1 MFAIDTGR
9 QDAPPAPT
17 FDTPASSPF
26 EKHGIKH
33 LSASSIN
40 LWINAPDVWVAKYL
54 CGMKQSFGAAP
65 RRGQCVEDA
74 VVAALQGKPVSE
86 ALRIATE
93 KFDLTFPH
101 GVDNMDKEREVI
113 APMTEQALAVLREYG
128 EPEFMGE
135 GQDKVEIRADM
146 GAWSMP
152 IIGFL
157 DLVFPKHGLIIDL
170 KTTNRMPSEMSAEH
184 KLQRSIY
191 AKARGNHAVKF
202 LYVSAKKTA
211 LLEDGDP
218 TQCLKEAKTQIY
230 RLARFLNV
238 CDKDTALQIVPHNPT
253 SFYWNGSAPQRFEY
267 FGT

>member
-1 MFAIDTGR
+1 MFAIDTGF
-9 QDAPPAPT
+9 A
-17 FDTPASSPF
+17 DTPKAPAFNNPTASPF

-54 CGMKQSFGAAP
+54 CGMKQSFGPAP

-74 VVAALQGKPVSE
+74 VVAALQGKDVE
-86 ALRIATE
+86 ASIKAAVE
-93 KFDLTFPH
+93 KFDLTFPN
-101 GVDNMDKEREVI
+101 GADGMDKEREVI
-113 APMTEQALAVLREYG
+113 APMTHQALEVLRDYG

-146 GAWSMP
+146 GGWSIP

-157 DLVFPKHGLIIDL
+157 DLRFPKHGLVVDL
-170 KTTNRMPSEMSAEH
+170 KTTNRMPSAMSAEH
-184 KLQRSIY
+184 VLQRSIY
-191 AKARGNHAVKF
+191 AKAMGNYSVKF
-202 LYVSAKKTA
+202 LYVSAKKSA
-211 LLEDGDP
+211 MLEDGDVAQ
-218 TQCLKEAKTQIY
+218 TLKDAKSHIY
-230 RLARFLNV
+230 RLARFLTV

-253 SFYWNGSAPQRFEY
+253 SFYWNGSSAQRYEY